1 MIVGGNSS
9 GEDYQVKTIHRALL
23 CGASA
28 LAICTTM
35 SLPAF
40 AADDSSSN
48 DVVITGIRGS
58 LRESL
63 AMKRETVL
71 VTDNISTTDIGQ
83 LPDVTIAEE
92 LNRLPGVNTTRD
104 RGNASQAAVRG
115 LGPRLV
121 LGLVNG
127 REVASSEPSQDL
139 RWEVY
144 PSEVL
149 GGVQVYKSQSAEL
162 VPGGIAATIDIRT
175 IRALDYSGPKFS
187 LRAGPTWN
195 DEAATLPDYS
205 PYGFR
210 GSAGYFAHLT
220 DDLAVG
226 IAASYQ
232 KEKNGF
238 PDFRTFNWNTAA
250 NSGGHNGDLN
260 GDGTP
265 DDTTWGL
272 VTEVKEAVQDRAAVM
287 GTVGWRPTPDLEINL
302 DGLYSRYTITENQA
316 QTWYGN
322 NFMGNWDNSAFGQ
335 YNCAT
340 CSYKIVD
347 GAVVSGD
354 LPGSFPNYQS
364 ALARYHEE
372 HSLLVTGANAH
383 WHTAE
388 WDVKADVSYSEAARD
403 NRWQALYLETEY
415 APNLMFDVQDGH
427 PPSASL
433 PGFNPLA
440 TVAAMPSNDPSFNG
454 RDGQSDGPARTRDH
468 ITAGTLDVSRKFD
481 SSFVTAFDAG
491 FRASD
496 REKTYSAYRF
506 NLCAGSMT
514 PGICDASAHT
524 IDLSGAGLTAFN
536 VKGFDAP
543 PVVWGNWDKLFPMVY
558 PNTAVLPSSELIGSR
573 SDTSES
579 TQEGYAK
586 LDFATQGDIPMTGSL
601 GVRVAHV
608 STRSSGFSTSDGGAT
623 FTAVSITNSYTDWL
637 PSLNLNFHLADDKV
651 LRLGASMAISRPPLD
666 ALVASFSLN
675 PIVINQPA
683 SGGGGNP
690 TLQPYKADQLD
701 LSYEWYFHEESLFA
715 AAVYFKH
722 LTNFIGASSS
732 VQTIGGTQYIIGSEN
747 NGKGGNVGGVELTF
761 QTRFYFLPEGLNN
774 FGVYTNYS
782 YVTSN
787 IHEFTPSADPYTMVG
802 LAKHTAEAD
811 LWYNKGP
818 LEARIAYKIHSPFTV
833 SPTWVGPTL
842 KELAAEQT
850 LGASVSYQVNKHFS
864 MRLQGNNLTNERAR
878 FSSDNNVQHLAND
891 GGYQVYGRS
900 LLLDFSFKY

>member
-1 MIVGGNSS
+1 M
-9 GEDYQVKTIHRALL
+9 EPIHRALL
-23 CGASA
+23 CGSSL
-28 LAICTTM
+28 LAICASM
-35 SLPAF
+35 SAPAF
-40 AADDSSSN
+40 AADAGATNTADT
-48 DVVITGIRGS
+48 VVVTGIRGS

-63 AMKRETVL
+63 VMKRNTVL
-71 VTDNISTTDIGQ
+71 VTDNISTADIGQ

-104 RGNASQAAVRG
+104 RGNASQASVRG

-175 IRALDYSGPKFS
+175 IRALQYQGPKFS
-187 LRAGPTWN
+187 VRVGPTWN

-205 PYGFR
+205 PWGLR
-210 GSAGYFAHLT
+210 ASAGLITHLSDDFAI
-220 DDLAVG
+220 G
-226 IAASYQ
+226 IAGSYQ

-265 DDTTWGL
+265 EDTTWGL
-272 VTEVKEAVQDRAAVM
+272 VTEVKEVVQDRAAVM
-287 GTVGWRPTPDLEINL
+287 GTAGWRASNNLEINL
-302 DGLYSRYTITENQA
+302 DALYSRYTITENQA

-347 GAVVSGD
+347 GAVVSGN

-364 ALARYHEE
+364 ALARYSEE
-372 HSLLVTGANAH
+372 HTLLVTGANAH
-383 WHTAE
+383 WTSGA
-388 WDVKADVSYSEAARD
+388 WDAKADVSYSRAARN

-415 APNLMFDVQDGH
+415 APNLIFDVGSGH
-427 PPSASL
+427 APSASL

-440 TVAAMPSNDPSFNG
+440 VVAAMPGNDPSFNG
-454 RDGQSDGPARTRDH
+454 RDGQSDGPAYTRDH
-468 ITAGTLDVSRKFD
+468 ITAGTFDLTRKVEG
-481 SSFVTAFDAG
+481 SFITAFDLG
-491 FRASD
+491 VRGSD
-496 REKTYSAYRF
+496 REKTYDAYRF

-514 PGICDASAHT
+514 PGFCDSAAHVV
-524 IDLSGAGLTAFN
+524 DLSGAGLRTFN
-536 VKGFDAP
+536 VEGFTAP
-543 PVVWGNWDKLFPMVY
+543 PVVWGSWAKLFPMVY
-558 PNTAVLPSSELIGSR
+558 PNTSVLPTSELISTK
-573 SDTSES
+573 SDTRES

-586 LDFATQGDIPMTGSL
+586 VDFATQGDMPMTGSL
-601 GVRVAHV
+601 GLRVAHV
-608 STRSSGFSTSDGGAT
+608 HTRSAGFSTSNGGAT
-623 FTAVSITNSYTDWL
+623 FTPVTITNNYTDWL

-651 LRLGASMAISRPPLD
+651 LRVGASMAVSRPPLD

-675 PIVINQPA
+675 AIVPGSPP

-690 TLQPYKADQLD
+690 TLKPYKADQLD
-701 LSYEWYFHEESLFA
+701 ISYEWYFHEESLFA
-715 AAVYFKH
+715 AAFYYKH
-722 LTNFIGASSS
+722 ISNFIGASSS

-747 NGKGGNVGGVELTF
+747 NGKGGNIGGVELTF
-761 QTRFYFLPEGLNN
+761 QSRFYFLPPVLSD
-774 FGVYTNYS
+774 FGVYANYA
-782 YVTSN
+782 YVDSN
-787 IHEFTPSADPYTMVG
+787 IHEFTPTANPYPMVG

-818 LEARIAYKIHSPFTV
+818 IEARIAYKIHSAFTV

-842 KELAAEQT
+842 KELAAERT
-850 LGASVSYQVNKHFS
+850 LGASVSYQVNKHIGL
-864 MRLQGNNLTNERAR
+864 RLQGNNLTNERAR
-878 FSSDNNVQHLAND
+878 FSSDNNPQHLAND

-900 LLLDFSFKY
+900 VLFDVSFKY